1 MVQPKPQ
8 CAGFVR
14 RCMAVLIDF
23 SLLILV
29 TTIITLLL
37 PNLPWWSREAG
48 WTLKEYE
55 LTGYWVQLAVVAVM
69 LFCWVRLQG
78 TPGKLLMNCRIID
91 IKTGIRP
98 SFGTAVIRC
107 LGYLV
112 SAVPLFLGFFW
123 ILWDRRRQGFHDKLA
138 GTLVVMDDES
148 EKSLQQLAKELS

>member
-1 MVQPKPQ
+1 
-8 CAGFVR
+8 
-14 RCMAVLIDF
+14 MAVCIDF
-23 SLLILV
+23 LLLILV

-37 PNLPWWSREAG
+37 PSLPWWTGGAG

-55 LTGYWVQLAVVAVM
+55 LTGYWVPLLMVAIM

-91 IKTGIRP
+91 MKTGMGP
-98 SFGTAVIRC
+98 SFGTAITRC

-123 ILWDRRRQGFHDKLA
+123 VLWDRRRQGFHDKLA